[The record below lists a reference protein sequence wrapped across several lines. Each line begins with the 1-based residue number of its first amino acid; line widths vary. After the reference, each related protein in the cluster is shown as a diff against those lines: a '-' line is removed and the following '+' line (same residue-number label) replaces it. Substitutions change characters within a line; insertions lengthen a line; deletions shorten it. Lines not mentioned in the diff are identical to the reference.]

1 MPNPRLLAFLL
12 AATLSTG
19 AVAEVPDA
27 VGAEIIWPLSRN
39 SPDEVLLKLPPG
51 YAGRDLYE
59 EAAKRG
65 PMARATD
72 LPVEDELLIFALWPN
87 LEPSA
92 NQDSELQPH
101 GAFMQT
107 MLTARALGSYRG
119 KTINALEN
127 AFDAAVILSTQGPC
141 GLMVGS
147 DGGCKE
153 RKEADVKPA
162 KFGLQRQGVDFN
174 KHPDIPEVARAGMPQ
189 RDIYYLRDDGG
200 SLKAV
205 ILCTAE
211 EARTDAAQCEHKFID
226 EKLNALVSVHYRRVY
241 LQNWR
246 EVEAAWRKLLESFI
260 ELQVTNPKH

>member
-1 MPNPRLLAFLL
+1 M
-12 AATLSTG
+12 
-19 AVAEVPDA
+19 
-27 VGAEIIWPLSRN
+27 
-39 SPDEVLLKLPPG
+39 
-51 YAGRDLYE
+51 LYE

-65 PMARATD
+65 PMAPATD

-92 NQDSELQPH
+92 NQDSEFYPH

-119 KTINALEN
+119 QTINALEN
-127 AFDAAVILSTQGPC
+127 AFDAAVTLSTQGDC
-141 GLMVGS
+141 GLVVGAKGG
-147 DGGCKE
+147 GGCKE
-153 RKEADVKPA
+153 RKEGDVKPA
-162 KFGLQRQGVDFN
+162 KFGLQRRGVDFN
-174 KHPDIPEVARAGMPQ
+174 KHPDIPEAARGAMSQ

-200 SLKAV
+200 SLQTL

-211 EARTDAAQCEHKFID
+211 EAKTEAAQCEHKFID

-246 EVEAAWRKLLESFI
+246 EVETAWRKLLESFI
-260 ELQVTNPKH
+260 ELRVTNPRH